1 MLTIN
6 KVSTAY
12 GSIPVLKDV
21 SLKVPRGSITCLLGS
36 NGAGKTTMIKTIL
49 GLVPALTGEI
59 VFGGKKINGLP
70 TEDIVKSG
78 IAVVPEGRRVFPKMT
93 VWENLQIG
101 ACNIKDKA
109 QVRSSLDKVFT
120 LFPRLAE
127 RSSQNAGTMS
137 GGEQQ
142 MVAMGRAMMSQ
153 PQIMLMD
160 EPSLGLAPLMVNEI
174 FRTIDEISKEGTTVL
189 LIEQNGFK
197 AIQMSHHAY
206 LLQKGRIILES
217 TESDPASKEKIK
229 EVYLKHGTGGNSSE
243 SNE

>member
-1 MLTIN
+1 MLTVKN
-6 KVSTAY
+6 VSTSY
-12 GSIPVLKDV
+12 GSIPILKNV
-21 SLKVPRGSITCLLGS
+21 SIEVPRGSITCLLGS
-36 NGAGKTTMIKTIL
+36 NGAGKTTLIKTIL
-49 GLVPALTGEI
+49 GLVKTQTGEI
-59 VFGGKKINGLP
+59 TFCGNKINSMA

-101 ACNIKDKA
+101 ACNIKSKVQIKA
-109 QVRSSLDKVFT
+109 GLEKVFT

-127 RSSQNAGTMS
+127 RQSQNAGTMS

-142 MVAMGRAMMSQ
+142 MLAMGRALMSQ
-153 PQIMLMD
+153 PKIMLMD

-197 AIQMSHHAY
+197 AIQMSHQAY
-206 LLQKGRIILES
+206 LLQKGRIVLES
-217 TESDPASKEKIK
+217 KEGDPASKEKIK
-229 EVYLKHGTGGNSSE
+229 EVYLKHGTGGAG
-243 SNE
+243 NEAAK

>member
-1 MLTIN
+1 MLTVKN
-6 KVSTAY
+6 VSTSY
-12 GSIPVLKDV
+12 GSIPILKNV
-21 SLKVPRGSITCLLGS
+21 SIEVPRGSITCLLGS
-36 NGAGKTTMIKTIL
+36 NGAGKTTLIKTIL
-49 GLVPALTGEI
+49 GLVKAQTGEI
-59 VFGGKKINGLP
+59 TFCGNKINGMA

-101 ACNIKDKA
+101 ACNIKSKA
-109 QVRSSLDKVFT
+109 QIKSGLEKVFT

-127 RSSQNAGTMS
+127 RQSQNAGTMS

-142 MVAMGRAMMSQ
+142 MLAMGRALMSQ

-197 AIQMSHHAY
+197 AIQMSHQAY

-217 TESDPASKEKIK
+217 NEADPASKEKIK
-229 EVYLKHGTGGNSSE
+229 EVYLKHGTGGTG
-243 SNE
+243 NEGIK

>member
-6 KVSTAY
+6 MVSTAY

-59 VFGGKKINGLP
+59 VFGGKKINGLS

-229 EVYLKHGTGGNSSE
+229 EVYLKHGKGGNSSE